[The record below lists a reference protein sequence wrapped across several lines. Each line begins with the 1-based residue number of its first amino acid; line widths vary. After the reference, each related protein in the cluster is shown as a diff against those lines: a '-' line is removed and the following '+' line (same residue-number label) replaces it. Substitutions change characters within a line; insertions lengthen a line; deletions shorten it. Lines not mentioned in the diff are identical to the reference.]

1 MEKRPATMRDIARL
15 AGVNQSTVS
24 RALNSSSAGAIS
36 APVRRRVLSIARTL
50 RYHRN
55 PSAVALRTGATKEVL
70 VVITDITD
78 SYFSSIISGIE
89 AALVREGF
97 SMILHSLVHAE
108 SRPRLEGLF
117 HTYRLDGALLLGAL
131 PDLPGC
137 GDPVSQRPRHPA
149 GADRPHRCIRLHQL
163 RDRGQPAGRVPLRLA
178 PRRPGSP
185 THRRDARTERLARF
199 PPAPGGAAARGL
211 AARPP
216 AVSRSATTRA
226 GPGRRRPATR
236 RPLELLKTSR
246 PTALVCLNDATAFG
260 SIRAAAEQGLRV
272 PRDISVIGFDDD
284 DLAAY
289 ADPPLTT
296 IHQPRLEMGIRG
308 TQELLAAMKA
318 QTATTT
324 PAASP
329 ATTTILDVS
338 LVVRSSTCPPA

>member
-24 RALNSSSAGAIS
+24 RALNSSGAGAIS

-55 PSAVALRTGATKEVL
+55 PSAVALRTGATKAVL

-131 PDLPGC
+131 PDLPDAEILSLSGRGIPLVLIGRTVASGSTSSVTVDNRLGGC
-137 GDPVSQRPRHPA
+137 LSVSHLADLGHRRIAVMRGPRGWPDFRQRLE
-149 GADRPHRCIRLHQL
+149 GL
-163 RDRGQPAGRVPLRLA
+163 RREVSRRGAGRIQISYYPCR
-178 PRRPGSP
+178 S
-185 THRRDARTERLARF
+185 RTAEA
-199 PPAPGGAAARGL
+199 GYQ
-211 AARPP
+211 
-216 AVSRSATTRA
+216 AT
-226 GPGRRRPATR
+226 
-236 RPLELLKTSR
+236 LELLKTSR

-272 PRDISVIGFDDD
+272 PRDLSVIGFDDD

-308 TQELLAAMKA
+308 TQELLAAIKT
-318 QTATTT
+318 QTATTA